1 MTGRCHPYQLQSVS
15 QGGLGKLDCDLRLN
29 KHSRLGISNLKAVLV
44 FEQHII
50 EYGIIQDLKIY
61 STSPDPKPKSARDG
75 IFRAKP
81 AGDNARAGTFIIHDG
96 LDWPRDPF
104 TCRALQRP
112 SDALTWSVVAFPM
125 INFRLSFA
133 DVDSHARV
141 STGTGGILSTLHKN
155 KLRFYFTKT
164 VRTPG

>member
-1 MTGRCHPYQLQSVS
+1 M
-15 QGGLGKLDCDLRLN
+15 
-29 KHSRLGISNLKAVLV
+29 LV

-50 EYGIIQDLKIY
+50 EYGIIWYNPRSQDLFY
-61 STSPDPKPKSARDG
+61 FSGSEAEECSRRHFPCQARRRQRSRRH
-75 IFRAKP
+75 F
-81 AGDNARAGTFIIHDG
+81 HDG

-164 VRTPG
+164 VRTPGQFKSVGTYNMSAVTLLVLPRYLTDRHYG

>member
-1 MTGRCHPYQLQSVS
+1 M
-15 QGGLGKLDCDLRLN
+15 
-29 KHSRLGISNLKAVLV
+29 LV
-44 FEQHII
+44 FKQHII

-104 TCRALQRP
+104 TCRAAAAQWRTNLVGGRVPHDQFPFVICRCRFPCEGQYRNRRNSFDP
-112 SDALTWSVVAFPM
+112 SQE
-125 INFRLSFA
+125 
-133 DVDSHARV
+133 
-141 STGTGGILSTLHKN
+141 
-155 KLRFYFTKT
+155 
-164 VRTPG
+164 